1 MYYSY
6 MMFTDPASKVS
17 VPPTVVMRM
26 RSSVADSDLE
36 PAEEET
42 IPVIEM
48 FAEEIHELLLK
59 LQIVA
64 IP

>member
-1 MYYSY
+1 

-42 IPVIEM
+42 IPVR
-48 FAEEIHELLLK
+48 
-59 LQIVA
+59 
-64 IP
+64 